1 MEEELY
7 SLVEASVDV
16 AVFQK
21 KYLFNMYGYLK
32 GFGAKRKVATEFLCS
47 QTKCNLEQ
55 TISDLDVFIQGGD
68 KTIREAY
75 GFLSKPE
82 ARKIRTYFINIIAD
96 AEKYEYDRRPGRR
109 KKSTPVRNK

>member
-7 SLVEASVDV
+7 SLVEASIDV
-16 AVFQK
+16 AMLQK

-32 GFGAKRKVATEFLCS
+32 GEGAKRKVATEFLCS
-47 QTKCNLEQ
+47 QTKSSLEQ
-55 TISDLDVFIQGGD
+55 TISDLDLYIKGGD

-75 GFLSKPE
+75 AFLSKPE
-82 ARKIRTYFINIIAD
+82 ARKIRTYLNKIIED

-109 KKSTPVRNK
+109 KKTSSARNK